1 MLDGVVAFVFNLVFP
16 KAPKWIGTLLTTAVP
31 AVIELVEAVDDAA
44 DKSGSEK
51 FRVVVDEVRD
61 LLDESLDA
69 IPEWDDYP
77 EESRDRIIG
86 GMTELAVFVHKL
98 AENDSPK
105 AARRK
110 VRKALKKIG

>member
-1 MLDGVVAFVFNLVFP
+1 MFDGILGFVMSLVFP

-31 AVIELVEAVDDAA
+31 AVIELVEAIDDAG
-44 DKSGSEK
+44 DKTGSEK
-51 FRVVVDEVRD
+51 FEFVVEEVRKV
-61 LLDESLDA
+61 LDEGLDS
-69 IPEWDDYP
+69 IPEWSDYP
-77 EESRDRIIG
+77 EASRDRIIG

-98 AENDSPK
+98 AEDETPK